1 MRRTP
6 DEGIDGSV
14 GGVCL
19 APTLRRAAQP
29 LNGGAVVGQQYHRTV
44 LTAHGYRV
52 AVYLMLCC
60 TVSCR
65 AASIS

>member
-29 LNGGAVVGQQYHRTV
+29 LNGGAFVGQQNHRTI
-44 LTAHGYRV
+44 LPAHGYRV